1 VNAPILRLFGVVLVL
16 FAALAG
22 MTSYNSVINAKQYA
36 DNPKNKRGQIEQARV
51 KRGVIRARDGSLL
64 AHSVLG
70 TGRNGCQSDLYCRRY
85 TPEAQRFAHVL
96 GYDYGLT
103 IGRAGLEQTDNDAL
117 TGKSNAVSSV
127 IDGLSGKRKVGDD
140 VITNLDPDA
149 QRVALAALG
158 GRRGS
163 VVAIEPATGKVRVM
177 ASTPGYDPSAL
188 RDARVYTRLSSA
200 ANSPLFDR
208 ATQAGYVPGSTMKVV
223 TAAAALDSGKFTPD
237 STLSGKSPIIVS
249 GVPLKNFGDEQYGS
263 ITLTTA
269 LTHSVNTVF
278 APVAVKLGHATMA
291 KYMKRFGFGSDP
303 PLDYPDAQ
311 MVPSGIFDT
320 TKQKLISPDSSSV
333 DIGRVGIGQERLRVT
348 PLQMATVAAT
358 VANGGV
364 RMKPRITNRIVD
376 QDGRTVKRIQPAVAA
391 RVMSRETAAELT
403 EMMSQVVKE
412 GTGTAAALQGIEV
425 AGKTGT
431 AELNI
436 AKGIDQPWFIGF
448 APREDP
454 KIAVAVTLENI
465 VGGQGGIVAAPI
477 AKQVMESLL
486 R

>member
-1 VNAPILRLFGVVLVL
+1 MNAPILKLFGLVLLL

-22 MTSYNSVINAKQYA
+22 MTSYNSVINADTYRENA
-36 DNPKNKRGQIEQARV
+36 LNKRPQIEQARIE
-51 KRGVIRARDGSLL
+51 RGVIRARDGSLL
-64 AHSVLG
+64 ARSVE
-70 TGRNGCQSDLYCRRY
+70 QSDGLYVRRY
-85 TPEAQRFAHVL
+85 TAEAKRFAHVL
-96 GYDYGLT
+96 GYDYALG
-103 IGRAGLEQTDNDAL
+103 IGRAGLERERNAALLGDNGEL
-117 TGKSNAVSSV
+117 TSIV
-127 IDGLSGKRKVGDD
+127 DDLSGKRKVGDD
-140 VITNLDPDA
+140 VITNLDPRA
-149 QRVALAALG
+149 QQVALDALG

-177 ASTPGYDPSAL
+177 ASTPGYDPRVL
-188 RDARVYTRLSSA
+188 RKAAAYRRLSRERS
-200 ANSPLFDR
+200 SPLFNR
-208 ATQAGYVPGSTMKVV
+208 ATQAGYAPGSTMKVV
-223 TAAAALDSGKFTPD
+223 TATAALDSGLYTPD
-237 STLSGKSPIIVS
+237 STVSGTSPIIVS
-249 GVPLKNFGDEQYGS
+249 GVPLKNFSDEQFGS

-269 LTHSVNTVF
+269 LTHSVNTVW
-278 APVAVKLGHATMA
+278 AQVAVKLGHGRMA
-291 KYMKRFGFGSDP
+291 DYMNRFGFDADP

-311 MVPSGIFDT
+311 MFASGVFDVA
-320 TKQKLISPDSSSV
+320 KQKLIPTRSRRV

-364 RMKPRITNRIVD
+364 RMKPRITSRIVD
-376 QDGRTVKRIQPAVAA
+376 QDGRTVTRIRPERAQ
-391 RVMSRETAAELT
+391 RVMSARSAEQLT
-403 EMMSQVVKE
+403 QMMSNVVRE

-448 APREDP
+448 APRSKP
-454 KIAVAVTLENI
+454 KIAIAVTLENI

-477 AKQVMESLL
+477 AKRVMEELL